1 MSDLTPKMLKFATHL
16 FQGKTQADAYRL
28 SYDAGEMTDASIYVE
43 ARKLAERPAIVA
55 KVEEMKRDAE
65 FVAELSVAWVL
76 KQYMKIAVADP
87 NELIE
92 SRRVNCRHCHG
103 KGHAYQWRDAMEWA
117 NDVARVIAHNN
128 AVELANGR
136 AKSPQP
142 LLDIPSD
149 VGGYGFNAMA
159 EPVASCPHCDGV
171 GYQHTH
177 IHDSRKAKSPLYM
190 GIKQTKDGVQVL
202 MRDQDGALGWL
213 AKYVGIDKKEISLT
227 GPGGGP
233 LKSISAV
240 TNDPAEASKLYAELI
255 SASTVP
261 PAQ

>member
-1 MSDLTPKMLKFATHL
+1 MSKLTPKQLKFARHYFET
-16 FQGKTQADAYRL
+16 GKPSESYRL
-28 SYDAGEMTDASIYVE
+28 SYDAANMNDSSVSTAAQDL
-43 ARKLAERPAIVA
+43 LAHPLIVA
-55 KVEEMKRDAE
+55 YLDELKRDAE

-103 KGHAYQWRDAMEWA
+103 RGHAYQWRDAMEWA
-117 NDVARVIAHNN
+117 NEVARVIAHNN
-128 AVELANGR
+128 AVELANSR
-136 AKSPQP
+136 AKTPQP

-159 EPVASCPHCDGV
+159 EPVSTCPHCDGV

-233 LKSISAV
+233 LKSISAI

-255 SASTVP
+255 SVATPP
-261 PAQ
+261 PAA